1 MVLVGAIVHS
11 HFYLVVKLLFRHT
24 TVRICAWDIEITIVW
39 EFILL
44 WIISCVNNHWQFRY
58 FSTKERTAV
67 CDTGHP
73 MYQINGCTMSI
84 NIPDLPTEVF
94 HCGIFK
100 YLTDV
105 DILNISRAGNVR
117 LKEIATDYLKC
128 KEPE

>member
-1 MVLVGAIVHS
+1 
-11 HFYLVVKLLFRHT
+11 
-24 TVRICAWDIEITIVW
+24 
-39 EFILL
+39 
-44 WIISCVNNHWQFRY
+44 
-58 FSTKERTAV
+58 
-67 CDTGHP
+67 
-73 MYQINGCTMSI
+73 MYQVNGRTMSI

-128 KEPE
+128 KEPEYYWAVYFIIRSLLYMIF

>member
-1 MVLVGAIVHS
+1 
-11 HFYLVVKLLFRHT
+11 
-24 TVRICAWDIEITIVW
+24 
-39 EFILL
+39 
-44 WIISCVNNHWQFRY
+44 
-58 FSTKERTAV
+58 
-67 CDTGHP
+67 
-73 MYQINGCTMSI
+73 MYQINGPKMSI

-128 KEPE
+128 KEPEYYWALYFIIRIKFDLLHIFITYNILLVHLCF